1 MPQTGA
7 RKPELEYRF
16 YNIDSGHFFLPK
28 VGDGWE
34 QEYGKGLNGQLHFH
48 NLMEIGYCFHGSGT
62 VVIGDK
68 KERYSDDFFT
78 IIPKHIPHT
87 TMSDPGHKCL
97 WNYLFIDFE
106 NFCQSSIKDGGTFS
120 AEEIIDAVS
129 KNGVI
134 SSKEENPG
142 IAEHIQDMLFECTK
156 KQKYYE
162 DILMYEF
169 LSVLVELLRHT
180 EENALLIKKNKRE
193 QYLTP
198 ALDYIDKN
206 FAENIKIKDLADLC
220 ALSESHFRRTFEEI
234 MEMKPLDYVNF
245 VRIRKACDL
254 IRKTSMSMQ
263 DISLEIGYDT
273 ISTFNRNFRK
283 LTGTTPYKW
292 KEAPGNKDLDLSD
305 FHISAKKG
313 WEANGVTP
321 K

>member
-7 RKPELEYRF
+7 KKPELEYRF

-68 KERYSDDFFT
+68 KERYSDA
-78 IIPKHIPHT
+78 
-87 TMSDPGHKCL
+87 
-97 WNYLFIDFE
+97 
-106 NFCQSSIKDGGTFS
+106 FS

>member
-7 RKPELEYRF
+7 KKPELEYRF

-68 KERYSDDFFT
+68 KERYSD
-78 IIPKHIPHT
+78 
-87 TMSDPGHKCL
+87 
-97 WNYLFIDFE
+97 
-106 NFCQSSIKDGGTFS
+106 TFS